1 MRCAANK
8 SIAPYHKHSLYS
20 LMSRI
25 PPLAAVRTFEAA
37 GRLQNFS
44 RAAEE
49 LGMTQAA
56 VSYQVRQL
64 EDRLGRAL
72 FVREKGRVHLS
83 ETGQRLLPAISG
95 AFAAMG
101 EAFASLDSDE
111 AEVLTINAATS
122 FGGTWLSA
130 RIGSFQ
136 LQYPDLAVRMAM
148 SNDLIDFDASN
159 VDVAIRIGGGVWP
172 GLRADFLMRQY
183 LAPIASPAFIAEHGI
198 KEPADLLRV
207 QRLAPNDSWWADWF
221 AAAGVDTPPAP
232 SRRGIE
238 LDSQLQEAS
247 AVQAGFGVAMMT
259 PLYWQADLASGRM
272 VQPFETLY
280 VSASSG
286 MWLVHRDNRV
296 GVRKIER
303 FREWL
308 YAEIGKDRHIL
319 PEALWQPPS

>member
-1 MRCAANK
+1 
-8 SIAPYHKHSLYS
+8 
-20 LMSRI
+20 MSRL

-49 LGMTQAA
+49 LGLTQAA
-56 VSYQVRQL
+56 VSYQIRQL

-72 FVREKGRVHLS
+72 FVREKGRVRLS
-83 ETGQRLLPAISG
+83 ETGQRLLPAISNAFATMG
-95 AFAAMG
+95 DAFAALG
-101 EAFASLDSDE
+101 SDE
-111 AEVLTINAATS
+111 ADVLTINAATS

-136 LQYPDLAVRMAM
+136 LQYPELAVRMAM
-148 SNDLIDFDASN
+148 SNDLVDFDASN
-159 VDVAIRIGGGVWP
+159 VDVAIRIGRGVWP
-172 GLRADFLMRQY
+172 GLRSDFLMRQY
-183 LAPIASPAFIAEHGI
+183 LAPIASPAFIAEHDI
-198 KEPADLLRV
+198 REPADLLRV
-207 QRLAPNDSWWADWF
+207 QRLAPNDSWWAEWF
-221 AAAGVDTPPAP
+221 ALAGVARPPA
-232 SRRGIE
+232 STRRGIE
-238 LDSQLQEAS
+238 LDSQLQEGS

-259 PLYWQADLASGRM
+259 PLYWQGELASGRM
-272 VQPFETLY
+272 VQPFDTLY

-308 YAEIGKDRHIL
+308 HDEMEKDRHLL
-319 PEALWQPPS
+319 PDAVWEPLSPPEPG

>member
-1 MRCAANK
+1 MAR
-8 SIAPYHKHSLYS
+8 L
-20 LMSRI
+20 

-49 LGMTQAA
+49 LGLTQAA
-56 VSYQVRQL
+56 VSYQIRQL

-72 FVREKGRVHLS
+72 FVREKGRVRLS
-83 ETGQRLLPAISG
+83 ETGQRLLPAISNAFATMG
-95 AFAAMG
+95 DAFAALG
-101 EAFASLDSDE
+101 SDE
-111 AEVLTINAATS
+111 ADVLTISAPTS

-130 RIGSFQ
+130 RIGRFQ
-136 LQYPDLAVRMAM
+136 LDYPDLAVRMAM
-148 SNDLIDFDASN
+148 SNDLVDFDASN
-159 VDVAIRIGGGVWP
+159 VDVAVRIGKGVWP
-172 GLRADFLMRQY
+172 GLRSDFLMRQY
-183 LAPIASPAFIAEHGI
+183 LSPLASPAFIEEHAI
-198 KEPADLLRV
+198 REPADLLRV

-221 AAAGVDTPPAP
+221 AAAGVTTPPA
-232 SRRGIE
+232 STRRGIE

-259 PLYWQADLASGRM
+259 PLFWQAELASGRM

-280 VSASSG
+280 VSAGAG

-308 YAEIGKDRHIL
+308 FAELAKDRHLL
-319 PEALWQPPS
+319 PERLLQPLA

>member
-1 MRCAANK
+1 MPK
-8 SIAPYHKHSLYS
+8 L
-20 LMSRI
+20 
-25 PPLAAVRTFEAA
+25 PPLTAVRTFEAA

-72 FVREKGRVHLS
+72 FVREKGRVRLS
-83 ETGQRLLPAISG
+83 ETGHRLLPPVSAAFQAMG
-95 AFAAMG
+95 DAFAA
-101 EAFASLDSDE
+101 LTSDE
-111 AEVLTINAATS
+111 ADVLTVDAVTS

-130 RIGSFQ
+130 RIGGFQ
-136 LQYPDLAVRMAM
+136 LLYPELAVRMSM
-148 SNDLIDFDASN
+148 SNELIDFDASN
-159 VDVAIRIGGGVWP
+159 VDVAIRMGPGNWP
-172 GLRADFLMRQY
+172 GLRCDFLMRQHV
-183 LAPIASPAFIAEHGI
+183 APLASPAFIEKHRI
-198 KEPADLLRV
+198 REPADLLRV
-207 QRLAPNDSWWADWF
+207 ERLAPNDCWWADWF
-221 AAAGVDTPPAP
+221 AAAGIAMPPAS

-259 PLYWQADLASGRM
+259 PLFWQAEIAGGRM
-272 VQPFETLY
+272 VQPFDTLH
-280 VSASSG
+280 VSARSS
-286 MWLVHRDNRV
+286 MWLVHRENRV

-308 YAEIGKDRHIL
+308 RAELAKDRHLL
-319 PEALWQPPS
+319 PEALWQPPQ